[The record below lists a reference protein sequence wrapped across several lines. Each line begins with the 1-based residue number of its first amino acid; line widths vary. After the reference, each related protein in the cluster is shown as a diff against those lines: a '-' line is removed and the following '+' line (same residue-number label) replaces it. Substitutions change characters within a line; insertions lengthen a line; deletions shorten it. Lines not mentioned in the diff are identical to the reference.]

1 MNPGR
6 DDGEDGVPDGDDR
19 RGGVPEPPAAGANAE
34 GTPDGDANGSGAAEP
49 GDRPPPEGDGGP
61 VAGTV
66 RALGAW
72 FLTAARHAGRAGI
85 LFAAFLTS
93 LGHPSRYLGET
104 VDQAKQFGVDSLGL
118 VLLIGALSGSILA
131 QQSGYQFT
139 ALPPSLVV
147 GQAVAAG
154 MLTELAPVLTAIVLA
169 GRVGAGIGAELG
181 TMKVTDQV
189 DALRTLGRDPVVDLV
204 VPRVLAG
211 IVVLVPLVVL
221 ANAAGI
227 FSGWLTSV
235 SLLPMNTQD
244 YIIGVQDYYHS
255 AALIFS
261 LVKGLVY
268 GFTIT
273 FIACYVGLQAEGGA
287 AGVGRT
293 ATTAVVAI
301 IIAIMVLDVVMAP
314 VYKAV

>member
-1 MNPGR
+1 MSDDDAR
-6 DDGEDGVPDGDDR
+6 DAGGAPPPSSEEVPDPAEAR
-19 RGGVPEPPAAGANAE
+19 EPPA
-34 GTPDGDANGSGAAEP
+34 
-49 GDRPPPEGDGGP
+49 DRRPEEDGGNP
-61 VAGTV
+61 FSA
-66 RALGAW
+66 ALRRIGAW
-72 FLTAARHAGRAGI
+72 TMEAARHAGRAGI
-85 LFAAFLTS
+85 LFAAFVTS
-93 LGHPSRYLGET
+93 LGHPGRYLAET
-104 VDQAKQFGVDSLGL
+104 FEQAKQFGVDSLGL

-221 ANAAGI
+221 ANAVGI
-227 FSGWLTSV
+227 WSGWLTSV
-235 SLLPMNTQD
+235 SMLPMTTQD

-261 LVKGLVY
+261 LVKALVY

>member
-1 MNPGR
+1 MS
-6 DDGEDGVPDGDDR
+6 DDGAGTGNDGAPPPPSEGL
-19 RGGVPEPPAAGANAE
+19 PEPP
-34 GTPDGDANGSGAAEP
+34 DGQE
-49 GDRPPPEGDGGP
+49 
-61 VAGTV
+61 AGTERRPEEEDGNPV
-66 RALGAW
+66 SATLRGLGSR
-72 FLTAARHAGRAGI
+72 TMEAARHAGRAGI
-85 LFAAFLTS
+85 LFAALITS
-93 LGHPSRYLGET
+93 LGHPSRYLAET
-104 VDQAKQFGVDSLGL
+104 FEQAKQFGVDSLGL

-221 ANAAGI
+221 ANAVGI
-227 FSGWLTSV
+227 WSGWLTSV
-235 SLLPMNTQD
+235 TLLPMNTQD

-261 LVKGLVY
+261 LVKALVY